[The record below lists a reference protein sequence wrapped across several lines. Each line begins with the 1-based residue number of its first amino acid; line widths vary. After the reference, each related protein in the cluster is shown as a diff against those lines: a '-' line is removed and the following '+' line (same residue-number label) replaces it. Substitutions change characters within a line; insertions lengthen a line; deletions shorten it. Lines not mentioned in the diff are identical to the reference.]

1 MAEVCV
7 ILAAAGRGER
17 YGSEENKT
25 FASLDGSPMFLRT
38 LEAFM
43 NRPDVVQTILA
54 VAPGDVAHVR
64 EKFGP
69 NLGFMGVQL
78 AEGGEHRAETVRNAL
93 NLVREGVN
101 LVAIHDAARPCV
113 TYAMID
119 AVFAEAEKTGAAIL
133 ATPVRGTLKQV
144 DDGKIVSRTVSR
156 DQLYEAQTPQVF
168 RRDVILNAYG
178 AVEKLDASI
187 TDDAQLV
194 EQMGHP
200 VHVVESDAT
209 NLKVTTKADMKLA
222 NFLYKNKPR
231 PKVDAPRSPFEEAQ
245 W

>member
-1 MAEVCV
+1 MAKVCV

-17 YGSEENKT
+17 FGGEESKT
-25 FASLDGSPMFLRT
+25 FAALDGSPMFLRT
-38 LEAFM
+38 LEAFV
-43 NRPDVVQTILA
+43 NRDDVAQTILA
-54 VAPGDVAHVR
+54 VAPGDVTHVK

-78 AEGGEHRAETVRNAL
+78 AEGGEHRCQTIRNAL
-93 NLVREGVN
+93 DMVRDDVD
-101 LVAIHDAARPCV
+101 LVAVHDAARPCV
-113 TYAMID
+113 TFAMID
-119 AVFAEAEKTGAAIL
+119 AVFAEAQKTGAAVL
-133 ATPVRGTLKQV
+133 AAPVRGTLKRV
-144 DDGKIVSRTVSR
+144 DDGGIVSETVPR
-156 DQLYEAQTPQVF
+156 AGLYEAQTPQVF
-168 RRDVILNAYG
+168 RRDVIMAAYRD
-178 AVEKLDASI
+178 AATLDENV

-194 EQMGHP
+194 EQSGHP

-209 NLKVTTKADMKLA
+209 NIKVTAKADMKLA

>member
-1 MAEVCV
+1 MPEVCV
-7 ILAAAGRGER
+7 IIAAAGRSVRFSG
-17 YGSEENKT
+17 EENKT

-38 LEAFM
+38 LEAFV

-54 VAPGDVAHVR
+54 VAPGDVAQMR

-78 AEGGEHRAETVRNAL
+78 AEGGEHRCLTIRNAL
-93 NLVREGVN
+93 NLVREDVK
-101 LVAIHDAARPCV
+101 LVAVHDAARPCV
-113 TYAMID
+113 SYLMID
-119 AVFAEAEKTGAAIL
+119 AVFDEANKTGAAIL
-133 ATPVRGTLKQV
+133 AAPIRGTLKQV
-144 DDGKIVSRTVSR
+144 DEARIVSQSVSR
-156 DQLYEAQTPQVF
+156 EGLYEAQTPQVF
-168 RRDVILNAYG
+168 HRAVILDAYRS
-178 AVEKLDASI
+178 AKSLDASI

-209 NLKVTTKADMKLA
+209 NLKVTTKADLKLA